1 MSYCVKC
8 RSKTRN
14 VNPQMVVSA
23 NGRAM
28 MKSQCGVC
36 GTKKSEFVKGS
47 ATAGAKKGKGFG
59 RLLGGIISQLPF

>member
-1 MSYCVKC
+1 
-8 RSKTRN
+8 
-14 VNPQMVVSA
+14 MVVSA

-47 ATAGAKKGKGFG
+47 RDPQGGAPKKGKGFG